1 MGEQPSI
8 VISQEWAHPADEKDP
23 LPSDAEVDA
32 FMTGL
37 RFERVEDSPIDWTK
51 KSDGI
56 RVSDARTDNFIKSK
70 EGVIPIDLIVG
81 YENEI

>member
-1 MGEQPSI
+1 
-8 VISQEWAHPADEKDP
+8 
-23 LPSDAEVDA
+23 
-32 FMTGL
+32 MTGL

-51 KSDGI
+51 KSDGS